1 VTRAAALLAAL
12 SVAAACSPDAQ
23 QSCPGEAVGDFT
35 FAATLAPGPLPEGL
49 DPEPAL
55 TDCTALDFPPALAP
69 FKGTLATDATAPPTS
84 AGALCRSTGHVLFGT
99 RTGRRW
105 KVQTSSGGAV
115 LDACG
120 PTCAATSLVVI
131 QGDVLPDLASADE
144 FRGALVEKL
153 TRSEGDCSA
162 CALPCA
168 ARYDLVGTAEAEP

>member
-1 VTRAAALLAAL
+1 VSRAAALLAAL
-12 SVAAACSPDAQ
+12 SLAACSPDAQ
-23 QSCPGEAVGDFT
+23 QSCPGEPVAAFT
-35 FAATLAPGPLPEGL
+35 FDATLVTTPLPADL

-55 TDCTALDFPPALAP
+55 TDCTRLDFPKKLVP
-69 FKGTLATDATAPPTS
+69 FDGTLATDAAAPPRS
-84 AGALCRSTGHVLFGT
+84 AGALCRSTGQMLFGT
-99 RTGRRW
+99 RTGTRW
-105 KVQTSSGGAV
+105 VVQMSSGGAV

-120 PTCAATSLVVI
+120 PTCAASSLVVI
-131 QGDVLPDLASADE
+131 RGDVLPDLASADE